1 MERKVKIA
9 DYEEKQ
15 HLIMAALNI
24 VGIPVDYITVDL
36 IDRTLTKFAEKG
48 GQFNIMDGV
57 EIKEEHARKWEVYF
71 KQEEQ

>member
-15 HLIMAALNI
+15 HLILAALNL

-36 IDRTLTKFAEKG
+36 IDKVLVKFAEKG
-48 GQFNIMDGV
+48 GQLNIMDAV
-57 EIKEEHARKWEVYF
+57 EIKEEHARKWDTYF
-71 KQEEQ
+71 RKEE

>member
-15 HLIMAALNI
+15 QLILAALNL

-36 IDRTLTKFAEKG
+36 IDKVLVKFAEKG
-48 GQFNIMDGV
+48 GQLNIMDAV
-57 EIKEEHARKWEVYF
+57 EIKEEHARKWDTYF
-71 KQEEQ
+71 RKEE

>member
-15 HLIMAALNI
+15 HLILAALNL

-36 IDRTLTKFAEKG
+36 IDKVLVKFAEKG
-48 GQFNIMDGV
+48 GQLNIMDAV
-57 EIKEEHARKWEVYF
+57 EIKEEHAVKWDTYF
-71 KQEEQ
+71 RKQEQ